1 NLINYNVPHLHG
13 GEYHWGRSKN
23 KRVNSEHPYILPMSG
38 KINYGLDYSP
48 LFMFLLRKT
57 GEKSDQ
63 VYSEAI
69 LRLDLPD
76 PTFFLVALHET
87 DQRNFVRCGKSSYY
101 NGLYVDENGYLKC
114 FLQI

>member
-1 NLINYNVPHLHG
+1 
-13 GEYHWGRSKN
+13 
-23 KRVNSEHPYILPMSG
+23 MSG

-87 DQRNFVRCGKSSYY
+87 DQRNFG
-101 NGLYVDENGYLKC
+101 
-114 FLQI
+114 

>member
-1 NLINYNVPHLHG
+1 
-13 GEYHWGRSKN
+13 
-23 KRVNSEHPYILPMSG
+23 MSG

-87 DQRNFVRCGKSSYY
+87 FIVSSEFLLGIKKIEGHLRHNGTTQKS
-101 NGLYVDENGYLKC
+101 
-114 FLQI
+114 Q

>member
-1 NLINYNVPHLHG
+1 
-13 GEYHWGRSKN
+13 
-23 KRVNSEHPYILPMSG
+23 MSG

-101 NGLYVDENGYLKC
+101 NGLYVHENGYLKC

>member
-1 NLINYNVPHLHG
+1 
-13 GEYHWGRSKN
+13 
-23 KRVNSEHPYILPMSG
+23 MSG

-76 PTFFLVALHET
+76 QPSF
-87 DQRNFVRCGKSSYY
+87 
-101 NGLYVDENGYLKC
+101 
-114 FLQI
+114 